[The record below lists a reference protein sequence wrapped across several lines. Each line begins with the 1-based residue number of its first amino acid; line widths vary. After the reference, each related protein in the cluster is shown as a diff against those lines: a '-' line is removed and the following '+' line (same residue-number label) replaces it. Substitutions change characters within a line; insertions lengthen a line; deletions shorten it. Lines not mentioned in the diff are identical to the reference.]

1 MVWYK
6 IRSDIL
12 QVMQFFSK
20 SQEGRKIKSIKQNAP
35 PSQLV
40 KDKWILCGSGF
51 LQYITLSQNLSSKD
65 R

>member
-1 MVWYK
+1 MLRYFASCA
-6 IRSDIL
+6 I
-12 QVMQFFSK
+12 FSK
-20 SQEGRKIKSIKQNAP
+20 PQEGRKIKSIKQNAP
-35 PSQLV
+35 PQLV